1 MAMSTAI
8 LTKSVTSG
16 MHEECVAGVCIA
28 SLASLFL
35 FFIGKEWTNM
45 VTPVEP
51 RFKTKKYFGCKNINR
66 AAVQSMQMENPNT
79 WELQKNVYFI
89 NINDTM

>member
-1 MAMSTAI
+1 MMFKSCDNMAMSAAI

-28 SLASLFL
+28 SLANLFL

-45 VTPVEP
+45 VAP
-51 RFKTKKYFGCKNINR
+51 RG
-66 AAVQSMQMENPNT
+66 AQV
-79 WELQKNVYFI
+79 
-89 NINDTM
+89 